1 MEKLQN
7 SIATVESEL
16 AKLRQAGAIEV
27 GTVLTQVTGG
37 KRYVMYPRTVAANV
51 DMGDGTDMQTRIR
64 TIERSLS
71 GNTTVHVAENIT
83 ARDSIVGM
91 IPGDKCVVLDAT
103 SDPTV
108 ERGSAEYIWMPAVG
122 DAGPYWRKLTEEE
135 SQDRVTTWEDVQG
148 RPTQPVAAIDA
159 AALQAHEH
167 DNKCLLDQ
175 LAKDENGL
183 LTIGGKPVDDGKR
196 DTVVTSGPVETIPTE
211 LRDGGLLITIE

>member
-1 MEKLQN
+1 MEKLQE

-16 AKLRQAGAIEV
+16 EKLRQAGAIEV

-37 KRYVMYPRTVAANV
+37 QRYVMYPRTVAANV
-51 DMGDGTDMQTRIR
+51 DMGDGSNALDRIR
-64 TIERSLS
+64 LLERNQSS
-71 GNTTVHVAENIT
+71 NTTNHIAATIA
-83 ARDSIVGM
+83 ARDSIIGL
-91 IPGDKCVVLDAT
+91 IPGDKCLVLDAT
-103 SDPTV
+103 GDPTV
-108 ERGSAEYIWMPAVG
+108 KAGSAEYTWIPAIDG
-122 DAGPYWRKLTEEE
+122 ASSYWKKTSEDEGL
-135 SQDRVTTWEDVQG
+135 DRPTTWEDVQG
-148 RPTQPVAAIDA
+148 RPTQSVSAIDA